1 MMNRQEIKAVIF
13 DMDGVLVDS
22 EPMYFEIE
30 RYLFSYFNVNVSK
43 EQHQAF
49 VGTSIENMWEKI
61 IKDNNL
67 KENKDVIVDYH
78 KKYVIKHMEM
88 LSELSLTKNV
98 KELLEDLKRK
108 GIKIGLAS
116 SSTKQLIDI
125 ILNKLNIRDFFETIV
140 SGDEVEE
147 SKPNP
152 EIFIKAAQFLN
163 VSPNECVVIE
173 DSSNGVK
180 AAKAAGMK
188 CIGFLNPHSGN
199 QNLENSD
206 MVISKFSNI
215 NSYLDI

>member
-1 MMNRQEIKAVIF
+1 MNIKDIRAVIF

-22 EPMYFEIE
+22 EPVYFEIE
-30 RYLFSYFNVNVSK
+30 RYLFGHFNANVSK
-43 EQHQAF
+43 EQHQGF

-67 KENKDVIVDYH
+67 KEGKEVIVDYH
-78 KKYVIKHMEM
+78 KKFVIKHMET
-88 LSELSLTKNV
+88 LNELSPTKNV
-98 KELLEDLKRK
+98 REFLENLKRK

-125 ILNKLNIRDFFETIV
+125 ILDKLNIRDFFQIIV

-152 EIFIKAAQFLN
+152 EIFMRAAEFLN
-163 VSPNECVVIE
+163 VPPHECVVIE
-173 DSSNGVK
+173 DSSNGVR
-180 AAKAAGMK
+180 AAKAAGMN
-188 CIGFLNPHSGN
+188 CIGFLNPNSGN

-206 MVISKFSNI
+206 VIISQFSNI